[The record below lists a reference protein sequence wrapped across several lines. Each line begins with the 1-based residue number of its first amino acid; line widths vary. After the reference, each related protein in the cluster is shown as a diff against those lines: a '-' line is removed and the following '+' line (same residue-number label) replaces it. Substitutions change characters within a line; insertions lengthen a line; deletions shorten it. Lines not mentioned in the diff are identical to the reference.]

1 MPRLIVIHPPALE
14 GTVLLVGERRQVI
27 GRGSSADLRLD
38 DPHLSAVHAAV
49 VPAAGG
55 VTIEDLGSRN
65 GTVVGQERVSRPR
78 RLRDG
83 DVVRLGT
90 VHARFEDDGGG
101 ERGQTMAMPA
111 AVSYHVGRQEAGQ
124 LNNVAGNQYNNHYVQ
139 QRDSFLR
146 QVAAYRSKARSVFWL
161 GVLMMF
167 GGAAAYAA
175 VLIKGMGDFQ
185 SSFTSGRMPEDFPF
199 GPDVGLGVPVGLIAF
214 AVGFV
219 GNILFWV
226 GLIMQI
232 VAAARARRVDVDP
245 RHSWNSP
252 AVRRR

>member
-27 GRGSSADLRLD
+27 GRGSAADLRLD

-49 VPAAGG
+49 VPAGGG

-101 ERGQTMAMPA
+101 GRGHTEAMPA

-124 LNNVAGNQYNNHYVQ
+124 LNNVAGNQYNHYVH

-161 GVLMMF
+161 GILLMF
-167 GGAAAYAA
+167 GGGAGYAA
-175 VLIKGMGDFQ
+175 VIIKGMGDIQ
-185 SSFTSGRMPEDFPF
+185 SSFASGRMPEDFPF
-199 GPDVGLGVPVGLIAF
+199 GPDVGLGVPIGLIAF

-252 AVRRR
+252 AVGRR